1 MEGDVSE
8 EVFDSQQ
15 GREHSVA
22 LQQEKREKLN
32 LSEEVRGAQDV
43 DSEATNTDSE
53 ATLSPTSPPSWTGV
67 EPGCDYC
74 GTESRPTDGTAP
86 KPPLNAPSSPMKA
99 SIPSATALEPAAAED
114 DSPKPEEGIVTPP
127 KAPQVELGVKEMTD
141 TKSPEIPLPLTKER
155 SHDTQQS
162 ESGEMLLSDLKST
175 GGLLDGD
182 SEADRAEDQ
191 EVSEEECKRLL
202 GSPVSSPAGT
212 ETGNQGENTAMM
224 ETNSEKSTSETAN
237 RNEAEEETSN
247 ADVPSSTPTQ
257 LQAPCESPTPLQS
270 SSLPPSEMK
279 HEEPH
284 AHELDPKTVESESE
298 SKTTEPKLESELEPD
313 LKAAQLLESESGD
326 PLQRSEKAVEEIEA
340 EEMEEL
346 PPTKRPKLDDA
357 NTVTELKILT
367 EVSKPQSDLPHDVE
381 EQAEEDR
388 ERREGVEDEG
398 EPELPAESQNDV
410 FSEPSEMMEVA
421 PSENTPGSKNESDVS
436 HTDEF
441 QTSSSSPHGDSALQT
456 SGKDSK
462 TPDASVVGSD
472 HDTNVTP
479 PADACDELSHQKLPL
494 ASSVEKPPSSSEEE
508 KATLIH
514 GERLP
519 SWSQFADAAVT
530 DKTGVKNEQENITEV
545 SPEPSSPGGK
555 GSCDTGPGGKG
566 SCDTGLKDVPI
577 TSENPAGGSTNTVK
591 DPVFPKGDDR
601 KGDDRKGDD
610 RKGDDDAERHSP
622 KHQSQEGSNITE
634 QSDEHVNSSTSNST
648 IDEPQ
653 HESAPIAP
661 QNRLSV
667 DKPGFD
673 RYQHRRRLSAQS
685 LKHGKETGLDKKE
698 SKLRPKSQ
706 PWLPKGLFEADPISV
721 KGSKKERSLEHERS
735 GKEREKQ
742 EHFDERHGFRK
753 ARVPPGKPYRGG
765 DPKVPAE
772 KSKLAPH
779 SRSYAPTNTSSHRH
793 QRGSDTIPVQ
803 ETPRARSRE
812 PSKPH
817 SRPSSR
823 QGHRTSPTPPGH
835 FHSPTWSNQRE
846 VSPSSS
852 IDDPLVVRPRSHHDP
867 IKRWSPDDLDHRYTH
882 SRRATEKRSHRSF
895 DPHLTGSKKQ
905 RTSGF
910 EISRKEQRG
919 SRETSPEMRKYYSTT
934 LDQEGWKLP
943 EQDISSAER
952 RRHREEEE
960 SNSRGRG
967 GDIRR
972 KSYESISDDDLVLNP
987 ADQDP
992 TSNREDPISD
1002 RKSSSYTSVSKQH
1015 RSPWDSRKARKRRLS
1030 DGEEL
1035 DEDDY
1040 GREGG
1045 TKHQKHEHKKW
1056 QKLGRKEGG
1065 KEHKQKRNTD
1075 EKHRHGYFKH

>member
-1 MEGDVSE
+1 M
-8 EVFDSQQ
+8 
-15 GREHSVA
+15 
-22 LQQEKREKLN
+22 
-32 LSEEVRGAQDV
+32 
-43 DSEATNTDSE
+43 
-53 ATLSPTSPPSWTGV
+53 
-67 EPGCDYC
+67 
-74 GTESRPTDGTAP
+74 
-86 KPPLNAPSSPMKA
+86 
-99 SIPSATALEPAAAED
+99 
-114 DSPKPEEGIVTPP
+114 TPP
-127 KAPQVELGVKEMTD
+127 
-141 TKSPEIPLPLTKER
+141 
-155 SHDTQQS
+155 
-162 ESGEMLLSDLKST
+162 
-175 GGLLDGD
+175 
-182 SEADRAEDQ
+182 
-191 EVSEEECKRLL
+191 
-202 GSPVSSPAGT
+202 
-212 ETGNQGENTAMM
+212 
-224 ETNSEKSTSETAN
+224 
-237 RNEAEEETSN
+237 
-247 ADVPSSTPTQ
+247 ADV
-257 LQAPCESPTPLQS
+257 C
-270 SSLPPSEMK
+270 
-279 HEEPH
+279 
-284 AHELDPKTVESESE
+284 D
-298 SKTTEPKLESELEPD
+298 
-313 LKAAQLLESESGD
+313 
-326 PLQRSEKAVEEIEA
+326 I
-340 EEMEEL
+340 
-346 PPTKRPKLDDA
+346 
-357 NTVTELKILT
+357 
-367 EVSKPQSDLPHDVE
+367 
-381 EQAEEDR
+381 
-388 ERREGVEDEG
+388 
-398 EPELPAESQNDV
+398 
-410 FSEPSEMMEVA
+410 
-421 PSENTPGSKNESDVS
+421 
-436 HTDEF
+436 
-441 QTSSSSPHGDSALQT
+441 
-456 SGKDSK
+456 
-462 TPDASVVGSD
+462 GSD

-479 PADACDELSHQKLPL
+479 PADACDESSHQKLPL
-494 ASSVEKPPSSSEEE
+494 ASSVDKPPSSSEEE

-519 SWSQFADAAVT
+519 SWSQFAAAAVT
-530 DKTGVKNEQENITEV
+530 DNTGVKNEQENITEV
-545 SPEPSSPGGK
+545 SPEPSGPEVSPEPL
-555 GSCDTGPGGKG
+555 GPGGKG
-566 SCDTGLKDVPI
+566 SCDTGLKDVPS
-577 TSENPAGGSTNTVK
+577 TSENPAGGVPSNDAVE
-591 DPVFPKGDDR
+591 DPVFP
-601 KGDDRKGDD
+601 KGDD

-622 KHQSQEGSNITE
+622 KHQPQEGSNITK
-634 QSDEHVNSSTSNST
+634 QSDEHVNCSTNNST
-648 IDEPQ
+648 TDEPQ

-698 SKLRPKSQ
+698 GKLRPKSQ

-742 EHFDERHGFRK
+742 EHYDERHGFRK
-753 ARVPPGKPYRGG
+753 TKVPPVKPYRGG

-779 SRSYAPTNTSSHRH
+779 PRSYTPTNTPSHRH
-793 QRGSDTIPVQ
+793 QRGGDTIPAQ

-823 QGHRTSPTPPGH
+823 QGHRTSPIPPGH

-867 IKRWSPDDLDHRYTH
+867 IKRWSPDDLDHRYT
-882 SRRATEKRSHRSF
+882 RRPTEKRSHRSF

-905 RTSGF
+905 RASGF

-934 LDQEGWKLP
+934 LDQDSWKLQ

-960 SNSRGRG
+960 SNSRGRS

-987 ADQDP
+987 ADHDP

-1002 RKSSSYTSVSKQH
+1002 RKSSSYTTVSKQH
-1015 RSPWDSRKARKRRLS
+1015 RTPWDSRKARKRRLS
-1030 DGEEL
+1030 DSEEL

-1040 GREGG
+1040 GRERG

-1065 KEHKQKRNTD
+1065 KEHKAKRNTD